1 MNRQEYMAELAKYL
15 RKLPADDYQDA
26 LNYFEEGFD
35 AVGPEGEA
43 ERIRELGEPR
53 DAAWDILSKL
63 LKEDLDAHEQS
74 NEQSNEQTINHN
86 MAGEAN
92 YSTKN
97 LKKNKKLKWILIALL
112 CIMAAPVG
120 IPVVIM
126 FFSILL
132 VAVILFFTF
141 FLVLLSLGVALFA
154 VTGKLFWYGL
164 LSIGSATVPEILL
177 IVGLGLCGLGLAI
190 LLVNLL
196 FKFCRWSVYRLKRF
210 CINFMS
216 KVRRKIL

>member
-63 LKEDLDAHEQS
+63 LKEDLDAHER
-74 NEQSNEQTINHN
+74 SNEQTVSHN
-86 MAGEAN
+86 MAGEPN
-92 YSTKN
+92 YSAKN
-97 LKKNKKLKWILIALL
+97 LKKNKKLKWILIAIL

-120 IPVVIM
+120 IPVVIT

-141 FLVLLSLGVALFA
+141 FLVLLSLGIALFA

-177 IVGLGLCGLGLAI
+177 VVGLGLCGLGLAI

-196 FKFCRWSVYRLKRF
+196 LKFCPWSVYRLKRF

>member
-63 LKEDLDAHEQS
+63 LKEDLDAHERS
-74 NEQSNEQTINHN
+74 NERSNEQTVSHN
-86 MAGEAN
+86 MAGEPN
-92 YSTKN
+92 YSAKN
-97 LKKNKKLKWILIALL
+97 LKKNKKLKWILIAIL

-120 IPVVIM
+120 IPVVIT

-141 FLVLLSLGVALFA
+141 FSGF
-154 VTGKLFWYGL
+154 T
-164 LSIGSATVPEILL
+164 
-177 IVGLGLCGLGLAI
+177 
-190 LLVNLL
+190 
-196 FKFCRWSVYRLKRF
+196 
-210 CINFMS
+210 
-216 KVRRKIL
+216 

>member
-74 NEQSNEQTINHN
+74 NEQTINHN

-141 FLVLLSLGVALFA
+141 FLLLLSLGVALFA